1 MQEWAD
7 MLEASMEAEFESEDP
22 PAAVA
27 AVSDDASPATAPTIE
42 TSPDR
47 RPATSAALGAA
58 LGIPARGTVRE
69 GRLDEEDG
77 VV

>member
-1 MQEWAD
+1 MA
-7 MLEASMEAEFESEDP
+7 EASMDAAFESEDP
-22 PAAVA
+22 PEAVA
-27 AVSDDASPATAPTIE
+27 AVSDDASPATAPTGE

-47 RPATSAALGAA
+47 HPATFTALGAA
-58 LGIPARGTVRE
+58 LGIPARGAVRE